1 MIGFRTGSSTV
12 AKLSSHDAVVL
23 DTGPLGLVVHPR
35 AEQNAEANEWL
46 EDLLLGGVA
55 VYLPE
60 IADYELRRELLRLAS
75 KKSIERLD
83 SLKEILVYLPLDT
96 ETILRAAQFWADA
109 RRQGKVTAPPEAL
122 DGDVILAA
130 QTRALEADHALSPV
144 VATTNV
150 GHLSILVAAEEWQEI
165 GQA

>member
-1 MIGFRTGSSTV
+1 M
-12 AKLSSHDAVVL
+12 VL

-35 AEQNAEANEWL
+35 AEQNAAANEWL
-46 EDLLLGGVA
+46 EDLLADGVD

-60 IADYELRRELLRLAS
+60 IADYELRRGLLKIGS

-83 SLKEILVYLPLDT
+83 ALKETLVYLPIET
-96 ETILRAAQFWADA
+96 ETMLSAARFWADA
-109 RRQGKVTAPPEAL
+109 RRQGRVTAPPEAL

-130 QTRALEADHALSPV
+130 QTIALESDRALSPV

-150 GHLSILVAAEEWQEI
+150 GHLSMFVAAEEWREI